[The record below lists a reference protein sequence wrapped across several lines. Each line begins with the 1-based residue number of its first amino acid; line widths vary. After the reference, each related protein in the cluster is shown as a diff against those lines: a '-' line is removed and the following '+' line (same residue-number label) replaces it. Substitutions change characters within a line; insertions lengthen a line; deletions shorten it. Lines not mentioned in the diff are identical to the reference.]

1 MELRPVSDTV
11 KAPASTFTGDVY
23 QTPIT
28 QGAEPSRL
36 VASLVRFTPGA
47 RTFWHS
53 HVLGQTLYVV
63 EGSASSRPATEPPC
77 GCEPATPSGR
87 RRVRSTGT
95 AAPRPT

>member
-36 VASLVRFTPGA
+36 IASLVRFTPGA

-53 HVLGQTLYVV
+53 HFLGQTLYVV
-63 EGSASSRPATEPPC
+63 EGVGLVASRDGTVVRVR
-77 GCEPATPSGR
+77 GR
-87 RRVRSTGT
+87 RHRLGSPG
-95 AAPRPT
+95 